1 MNFLSQYNAGG
12 VALEPRLPFL
22 PLMEEK
28 EPKEDQGA
36 RGAGQ
41 LGRVHATSPY
51 M

>member
-1 MNFLSQYNAGG
+1 MNFLNQYNAGG
-12 VALEPRLPFL
+12 VTLEPRLPFL

-41 LGRVHATSPY
+41 VCLVHASPY

>member
-1 MNFLSQYNAGG
+1 MNFLNQYNAGG

>member
-1 MNFLSQYNAGG
+1 MNFLSQYNAEG

-36 RGAGQ
+36 RGAGHVC
-41 LGRVHATSPY
+41 RVHASPY
-51 M
+51 I

>member
-1 MNFLSQYNAGG
+1 MNFLGQYMAGG

-41 LGRVHATSPY
+41 LGRVYASPY

>member
-1 MNFLSQYNAGG
+1 
-12 VALEPRLPFL
+12 
-22 PLMEEK
+22 MEEK

-41 LGRVHATSPY
+41 VCLVHASPY